1 MPHAVQRGGGRGGNG
16 QAGRGG
22 GGRGRG
28 GRGGVAAGRGHQQV
42 QARGQQQQQQ
52 AAAAQ
57 RQQRLFL
64 NKLKKECRLF
74 HIQDHLALKCFD
86 YLDEQSRKNVFAAM
100 TWPMD
105 NYMNRK
111 EQMRVSFYKS
121 LCCCIGV
128 LILSP

>member
-22 GGRGRG
+22 GGRG
-28 GRGGVAAGRGHQQV
+28 GRGGVAAGRGPQQV
-42 QARGQQQQQQ
+42 QARGQQQQ

-121 LCCCIGV
+121 LCCCCIGGY
-128 LILSP
+128 L

>member
-22 GGRGRG
+22 GCRG
-28 GRGGVAAGRGHQQV
+28 GRGGVAAGRGPQQV
-42 QARGQQQQQQ
+42 QARGQQQQ

-121 LCCCIGV
+121 LCCCCIGGY
-128 LILSP
+128 L